1 MSSPNISYRMTPW
14 WEHTT
19 TTTEQPCDDQPV
31 TTTTSTTP
39 APTTTSTELEQPTT
53 TTSTV
58 DTPTSTTVEEQP
70 TTTVEVPT
78 PEHRFELTPAGNPGP
93 NGHPPTVEQPNP
105 IHVAVSTPLPEVDAV
120 VLAPP
125 VSYAAPTLP
134 HTGSE
139 TVTTAGIGGLLV
151 AVGLICT
158 ALAARTRKAHR

>member
-19 TTTEQPCDDQPV
+19 TTTTKPCDDQPV

-39 APTTTSTELEQPTT
+39 ASTTTSTTVEPEQPTT

-78 PEHRFELTPAGNPGP
+78 PEHRFELTPAGNPPEVEHP
-93 NGHPPTVEQPNP
+93 NA
-105 IHVAVSTPLPEVDAV
+105 IHVAVSTPLPVVDAV
-120 VLAPP
+120 TVELAPA
-125 VSYAAPTLP
+125 VSYANPTLP

-139 TVTTAGIGGLLV
+139 TAVTAGIGGLLV

-158 ALAARTRKAHR
+158 ALAARTRKANR